1 MMVIYSVGHSNRSQQ
16 EFISLLSHYAVLTVI
31 DVRSHPHSLANP
43 HFNKEVLE
51 YELPRSSIQ
60 YCWMGEGLG
69 GFRPQTSND
78 SPNAAWRVKSF
89 KNYADYALTDAF
101 SDALAELTTLATKQT
116 AAVTCAEVLWTRC
129 HRRIIADYL
138 LALGW
143 EVVHI
148 VDASRSTT
156 HELTPFAKVDGAH
169 VTYPPPLLQH
179 SLNDFQS
186 E

>member
-1 MMVIYSVGHSNRSQQ
+1 MTLIYSVGHSNRSLQ
-16 EFISLLSHYAVLTVI
+16 EFISLLSHYAVSTVI

-51 YELPRSSIQ
+51 YELPRSRIQ
-60 YCWMGEGLG
+60 YCWMGGGLG
-69 GFRPQTSND
+69 GFRPPTPND
-78 SPNAAWRVKSF
+78 SSNAAWRVKSF

-101 SDALAELTTLATKQT
+101 SDALSELISYAAKQT
-116 AAVTCAEVLWTRC
+116 VALMCAEILWTRC

-148 VDASRSTT
+148 VDASRSTA
-156 HELTPFAKVDGAH
+156 HELTPFARVDGAH
-169 VTYPPPLLQH
+169 VTYPSPSLQH
-179 SLNDFQS
+179 SLADF
-186 E
+186 EPE